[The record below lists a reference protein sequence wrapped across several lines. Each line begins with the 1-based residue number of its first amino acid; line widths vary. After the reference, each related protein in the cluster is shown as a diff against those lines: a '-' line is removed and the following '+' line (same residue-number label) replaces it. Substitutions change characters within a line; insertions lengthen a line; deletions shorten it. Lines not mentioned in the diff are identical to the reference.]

1 MVENEREVLT
11 EMNIMV
17 FDTETANLE
26 KPFCY
31 DLGYCVF
38 DTEREV
44 VVAKRSYI
52 VTDVWNN
59 MMLFSTAY
67 YADKRA
73 RYEDMLANRLMTK
86 HKWEWVAAKVASDIE
101 QFGITDAYA
110 FNSDFDKRVF
120 AFNAEWHHTPNPLDN
135 VKIHDIRGY
144 VHKFIA
150 FQTAYQEFCEK
161 HKLFTESGNFAT
173 TAESVYRFLSQNAE
187 FDEAHTALADAEIEL
202 DILHYC
208 IINGAEWNT
217 DYKVYRSIPRN
228 LMREFKVVSADGEE
242 HIFTY
247 TNKRKLPNDS
257 GIKFTIKGEG

>member
-1 MVENEREVLT
+1 MNVL
-11 EMNIMV
+11 V

-120 AFNAEWHHTPNPLDN
+120 AFNSEWHHTPNPLDN

-144 VHKFIA
+144 VHKFLA
-150 FQTAYQEFCEK
+150 FTKAYQDFCEANK
-161 HKLFTESGNFAT
+161 CFTDSGNFST
-173 TAESVYRFLSQNAE
+173 TAESVYRFLLQDGSFE
-187 FDEAHTALADAEIEL
+187 EAHTALADAEIETA
-202 DILHYC
+202 ILLEC
-208 IINGAEWNT
+208 VKRGAEWNT
-217 DYKVYRSIPRN
+217 DYKVYNSIPRN
-228 LMREFKVVSADGEE
+228 LLREYKVVDANGEE

-247 TNKRKLPNDS
+247 TSKRKMPNDK
-257 GIKFTIKGEG
+257 GMRFTIKAEG

>member
-1 MVENEREVLT
+1 MVESEEKKNK
-11 EMNIMV
+11 MNIMV

-38 DTEREV
+38 DTEREI

-73 RYEDMLANRLMTK
+73 RYEDMLADRLMTK
-86 HKWEWVAAKVASDIE
+86 HKWEWVATKVASDVE

-120 AFNAEWHHTPNPLDN
+120 AFNSEWHHTPNPLDN

-144 VHKFIA
+144 VHKFLA
-150 FQTAYQEFCEK
+150 FTKAYQEFCDQNK
-161 HKLFTESGNFAT
+161 RYTECGNYST
-173 TAESVYRFLSQNAE
+173 TAETVFQFITQNAE
-187 FDEAHTALADAEIEL
+187 FEEAHTALADAEIEC
-202 DILHYC
+202 DILREC
-208 IINGAEWNT
+208 VKRGAEWNT
-217 DYKVYRSIPRN
+217 EYKVYRSIPRIEV
-228 LMREFKVVSADGEE
+228 REFEVVTADGERVK
-242 HIFTY
+242 FPY
-247 TNKRKLPNDS
+247 TSKRKLPNDK
-257 GIKFTIKGEG
+257 GVRLTIKGAD